1 MTNDSEYG
9 LHGYDNEDELMHAMF
24 MAKGIDFK
32 TSSKIDVFNSVE
44 LLELF
49 AKILNI
55 NTTEI
60 RLKHSSKDDVSVTI
74 KYFQSKLETCWQNIS
89 VLNSISI

>member
-1 MTNDSEYG
+1 
-9 LHGYDNEDELMHAMF
+9 MHAMF
-24 MAKGIDFK
+24 MAKGVDFK

-60 RLKHSSKDDVSVTI
+60 RLKHGSKDDVSVTI
-74 KYFQSKLETCWQNIS
+74 KYFQSKF
-89 VLNSISI
+89 